1 MKDLKTYILEANKDT
16 FSELEKIT
24 EWVIDYLY
32 NEGIVDYDD
41 KHLVDYVDGEK
52 DPDYKDILNVMLNE
66 YSDDLSSQTKTII
79 NNFIKDKH
87 SKDDDED
94 IKIHVLRG
102 ISNFVE
108 KGNCRKFC

>member
-16 FSELEKIT
+16 FSEIEKIT
-24 EWVIDYLY
+24 EWVIDYA
-32 NEGIVDYDD
+32 
-41 KHLVDYVDGEK
+41 DGEK

-87 SKDDDED
+87 SEDDED
-94 IKIHVLRG
+94 IKIHILRG
-102 ISNFVE
+102 ISKFVE